1 MRDVERT
8 KEQLINQ
15 LVELRQRVKELESLE
30 GERKSAGRAIQE
42 ACEYAERDRRGY
54 GA

>member
-30 GERKSAGRAIQE
+30 GERKSAERAIQE